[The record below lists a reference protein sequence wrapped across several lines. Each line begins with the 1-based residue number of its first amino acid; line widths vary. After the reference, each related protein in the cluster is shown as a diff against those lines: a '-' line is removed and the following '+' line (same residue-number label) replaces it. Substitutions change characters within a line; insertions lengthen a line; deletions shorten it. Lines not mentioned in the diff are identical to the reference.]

1 MYLLYASALLFFGLS
16 YLSFRAGKKAI
27 GNLLAA
33 IGMFL
38 NPLGYDVIVYWITGL
53 THNYWMTMS
62 FMYVGAGVFF
72 GLFIYLY
79 NINLISAFKYHA
91 KGTHNR
97 VKTTIKKMDKS
108 FNELF
113 DEFFKRN
120 NIKPNDKLS
129 DVAKDN
135 AKQMID
141 MLTNSK
147 DVENIDETTEKEID
161 ATLGKPDKIEFYNEG
176 PVFFERR
183 IWHTPNGDLVKLIV
197 TDEPTLNASPV
208 PEKDLKEQLAEAVAT
223 EQFEKA
229 AAIRD
234 EIKKRKKEQKNK
246 K

>member
-1 MYLLYASALLFFGLS
+1 M
-16 YLSFRAGKKAI
+16 I
-27 GNLLAA
+27 TLA
-33 IGMFL
+33 MFL
-38 NPLGYDVIVYWITGL
+38 NPLGYDLIVYWTTNIT
-53 THNYWMTMS
+53 HSYWMTMS
-62 FMYVGAGVFF
+62 FMYVAAGVFF

-79 NINLISAFKYHA
+79 SIKPISVLKNTYN
-91 KGTHNR
+91 KI
-97 VKTTIKKMDKS
+97 KTKIMDKT

-120 NIKPNDKLS
+120 NTKPNDTLS

-135 AKQMID
+135 AKQVID
-141 MLTNSK
+141 MLTHSK
-147 DVENIDETTEKEID
+147 DIENIDESTEKEID
-161 ATLGKPDKIEFYNEG
+161 EQLGKPDKIEFYNEG

-197 TDEPTLNASPV
+197 TDEPTLKATPV
-208 PEKDLKEQLAEAVAT
+208 PEKELKLQLDEAVAA

-234 EIKKRKKEQKNK
+234 EMKKRKKEQKNK